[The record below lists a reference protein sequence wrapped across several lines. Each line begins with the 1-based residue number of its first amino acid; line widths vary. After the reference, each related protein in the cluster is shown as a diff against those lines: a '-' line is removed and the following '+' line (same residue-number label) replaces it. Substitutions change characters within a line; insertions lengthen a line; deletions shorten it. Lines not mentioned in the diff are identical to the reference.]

1 LIISTK
7 LYQQLFIN
15 LIKIINVFEEIEIKH
30 IHPELGVGL
39 QNIRAAWLL
48 TSVPVKLTTSLHRG
62 NLIYRWPGT
71 GKRISYQ
78 TLKKG
83 LIKKK
88 IIIQIPFELLPF

>member
-1 LIISTK
+1 M
-7 LYQQLFIN
+7 
-15 LIKIINVFEEIEIKH
+15 FEEIEIKH

-62 NLIYRWPGT
+62 NLIYRWPVT